1 MKTRTSLRLVQL
13 CAAIPFNSWSKAGR
27 SPCRSRAISDV
38 TSPIPMPRAQTT
50 GPGRWFRAASGAW
63 PLLRAEPDLP
73 DTAPLTHAHR
83 CSRNRRRR
91 VPPSSGPGGARPEEL
106 MTPNTRER
114 RLHAH
119 LALAAALMAAA
130 CGGGENRDAAPAT
143 VVVLD
148 IERFESTGALA
159 GAAASERG
167 APGEAEAVLYR
178 LRGGAGAAA
187 AAQAEQLRALGF
199 HNVEAE

>member
-1 MKTRTSLRLVQL
+1 MVT
-13 CAAIPFNSWSKAGR
+13 GR
-27 SPCRSRAISDV
+27 V
-38 TSPIPMPRAQTT
+38 GT
-50 GPGRWFRAASGAW
+50 W
-63 PLLRAEPDLP
+63 PLLRAEPGLP
-73 DTAPLTHAHR
+73 DIAPLTHAHQCPR
-83 CSRNRRRR
+83 NDSQRVPLWSAPCGVRLENLMTSNTRNRRRH
-91 VPPSSGPGGARPEEL
+91 V
-106 MTPNTRER
+106 
-114 RLHAH
+114 H
-119 LALAAALMAAA
+119 LTLAAALIAAA

-148 IERFESTGALA
+148 IERFESIGALVN
-159 GAAASERG
+159 AAASERG